1 MTTKRYPQGISLST
15 GATRKGSLTT
25 SLRKILKFKTMCKL
39 KMIAITDVTG
49 EKLSH
54 KNFTD
59 YTDAQYFLILHV
71 FLPLI
76 NSFVFIGGGRNP

>member
-1 MTTKRYPQGISLST
+1 MT
-15 GATRKGSLTT
+15 
-25 SLRKILKFKTMCKL
+25 
-39 KMIAITDVTG
+39 AITTDVTG

-54 KNFTD
+54 KSFTD
-59 YTDAQYFLILHV
+59 YTDAQFFFILHA